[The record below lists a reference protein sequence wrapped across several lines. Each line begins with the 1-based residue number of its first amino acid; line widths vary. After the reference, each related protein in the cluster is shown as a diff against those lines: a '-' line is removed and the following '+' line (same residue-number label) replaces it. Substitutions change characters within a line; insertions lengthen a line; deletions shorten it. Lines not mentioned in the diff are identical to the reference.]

1 MLNEIIDTLTIPFTE
16 DLEWRQ
22 MFLAFSLF
30 LVVAILSL
38 DVLNMLKQG
47 AE

>member
-1 MLNEIIDTLTIPFTE
+1 MIDEIIDTLTIPFTQ

-22 MFLAFSLF
+22 MLLAFALF